1 MSVSE
6 LNCNDWKPV
15 PFGAAKFEVDVH
27 LGGGKG
33 RVEAGFEPN
42 VMRETSEKQN
52 LENFRMD
59 ANFFVQ
65 E

>member
-1 MSVSE
+1 M
-6 LNCNDWKPV
+6 
-15 PFGAAKFEVDVH
+15 
-27 LGGGKG
+27 G

-42 VMRETSEKQN
+42 VTRETSEKQN

>member
-27 LGGGKG
+27 LRRRGGEG

-42 VMRETSEKQN
+42 VTRETSEKQN
-52 LENFRMD
+52 L
-59 ANFFVQ
+59 
-65 E
+65 